1 MREKYQLPR
10 ENKVKILGVDT
21 SLDRLNIGLIEDR
34 IILAETARE
43 AKGILAEI
51 IIDSIDR
58 TLREAKTSLSELS
71 GLAISIGPG
80 SFTGL
85 RVGLSV
91 LKGMAWSSNLPLLA
105 IPTFEALVYQ
115 SGEKERPVAVV
126 IQGKQGVILAG
137 VYEFK
142 KTLPILKGEFFTSQ
156 LHHLP
161 EKIPPQA
168 LLIVL
173 GGNLEVAQLKKSL
186 PGREILINNEA
197 GVLRGSSV
205 AFLGL
210 EKLKQGQAVDP
221 KNVEPIYLQ
230 KAIYRSP
237 IKYERVH
244 YPHND
249 RG

>member
-1 MREKYQLPR
+1 MKEKYRLPR

-21 SLDRLNIGLIEDR
+21 SQDRLNIGLIDDR
-34 IILAETARE
+34 VILAEAARE

-58 TLREAKTSLSELS
+58 TLKEAKTSLSDLS

-85 RVGLSV
+85 RVGLSA
-91 LKGMAWSSNLPLLA
+91 LKGMAWSSNLPLVA

-115 SGEKERPVAVV
+115 SGERQKPVAVV
-126 IQGKQGVILAG
+126 AQGKEGVLLAG
-137 VYEFK
+137 LYDFK
-142 KTLPILKGEFFTSQ
+142 QKLPILRGELFTSQ

-161 EKIPPQA
+161 EKIPAQA
-168 LLIVL
+168 LVIIL

-186 PGREILINNEA
+186 PGREVLINNEA
-197 GVLRGSSV
+197 GVLLGSSV

-221 KNVEPIYLQ
+221 KSVEPIYLQ
-230 KAIYRSP
+230 KAIYHSP
-237 IKYERVH
+237 TRDERVPGP
-244 YPHND
+244 PHD
-249 RG
+249 